1 MKVELLRVTE
11 GGISLVA
18 DASKVSGVSSTRG
31 AEEIIALNTDNDYSS
46 VLEHIYFT
54 FDISE
59 ISVALSRELLEHRI
73 ASHTARS
80 TRYIEEKGFGYYI
93 PEELEREGAAAAI
106 YRDAMASTNAAYTK
120 LRELGIAR
128 EQARYVLPLA
138 LHTHYVVTMNV
149 RSLINFFMLRLCV
162 RAAPEIRALAMHMYK
177 ICMDEYPLIFS
188 SVWCRGFT
196 LGVCPENE
204 VRPKECPFK
213 GILPKKHEIKV
224 KFERQAKRIIEK
236 ELATYQK
243 KTDTF

>member
-18 DASKVSGVSSTRG
+18 EASKISGVSSTEG
-31 AEEIIALNTDNDYSS
+31 AEDIIALNTDNDYSS
-46 VLEHIYFT
+46 VLEHIFFT
-54 FDISE
+54 FDVSE

-93 PEELEREGAAAAI
+93 PEELDQEAAAI
-106 YRDAMASTNAAYTK
+106 YRDAMVSANAAYTK
-120 LRELGIAR
+120 LRDLGIAK
-128 EQARYVLPLA
+128 EESRYVLPLA

-162 RAAPEIRALAMHMYK
+162 RAAPEIRALAMRMYK
-177 ICMDEYPLIFS
+177 LCMEEYPLIFS
-188 SVWCRGFT
+188 SLWCRGFT

-213 GILPKKHEIKV
+213 GILPKKREIKA
-224 KFERQAKRIIEK
+224 KFEQKAKQIIEK
-236 ELATYQK
+236 ELTTYQK
-243 KTDTF
+243 N